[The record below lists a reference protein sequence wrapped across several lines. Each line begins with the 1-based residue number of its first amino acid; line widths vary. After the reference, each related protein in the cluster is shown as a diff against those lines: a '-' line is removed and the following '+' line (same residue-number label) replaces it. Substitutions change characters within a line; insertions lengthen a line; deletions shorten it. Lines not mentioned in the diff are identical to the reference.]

1 MTVDAALAGTASRY
15 RVERVAR
22 RRGAFGLDDRRR
34 PDPARIEAE
43 LRAFL
48 AERLPEIWPLPTLP
62 EPDDAGRTL
71 ALLLP
76 EGHVAVLRIEAKP
89 ERPGPMGRALAARC
103 TALRIPHATVSSL
116 MQGRA
121 ALRRF
126 GVEPRP
132 VPAGPTAHAVF
143 GRS

>member
-1 MTVDAALAGTASRY
+1 MTALAGSAGRY
-15 RVERVAR
+15 RIERVAH

-34 PDPARIEAE
+34 PRPERIEAE

-48 AERLPEIWPLPTLP
+48 TGRLPEVWPLPSLP
-62 EPDDAGRTL
+62 DPDDAGRTL

-76 EGHVAVLRIEAKP
+76 QGHVAVLRIEAKP
-89 ERPGPMGRALAARC
+89 EDPGPAGRAVAVRCAAM
-103 TALRIPHATVSSL
+103 RIPHATVSSL
-116 MQGRA
+116 LQGRA

-132 VPAGPTAHAVF
+132 APAGTAARTIF
-143 GRS
+143 RRS

>member
-1 MTVDAALAGTASRY
+1 MTALSGSAGRY
-15 RVERVAR
+15 AIERVAR

-34 PDPARIEAE
+34 PQPERIEAE

-48 AERLPEIWPLPTLP
+48 AGRLPEVWPLPSAH

-76 EGHVAVLRIEAKP
+76 QGHVAVLRIEAKP
-89 ERPGPMGRALAARC
+89 EDPGPVGRALAARC
-103 TALRIPHATVSSL
+103 TAMRIPHANVASL
-116 MQGRA
+116 VQGRM

-126 GVEPRP
+126 GIEPRP
-132 VPAGPTAHAVF
+132 VPAGSAAHAVF
-143 GRS
+143 RRN

>member
-1 MTVDAALAGTASRY
+1 MTALFGSVDRY
-15 RVERVAR
+15 VIERVAR

-34 PDPARIEAE
+34 PQPERIEAE

-48 AERLPEIWPLPTLP
+48 AGRLPEVWPLPSAQ

-76 EGHVAVLRIEAKP
+76 QGHVAVLRIEAKP
-89 ERPGPMGRALAARC
+89 EDPGPAGHALAARC
-103 TALRIPHATVSSL
+103 AAMRIPHATVSSL
-116 MQGRA
+116 VQGRA

-132 VPAGPTAHAVF
+132 VPAGPATRAIF
-143 GRS
+143 RRS